1 MSVLVSSSSPVA
13 NPQRY
18 HTLPTLMLSQAEQQD
33 RWLKTSELEELRQF
47 FQSGAMR
54 LAIADTLSQHAA
66 EIISIAA
73 SRIFVWGEPMA
84 YLEPPPNRVDLPGAN
99 PWSWQKSRRSF
110 SANLPQNLKYTEPS
124 AGLRSIAPVQSW
136 LEGLKLFTAQGLDPV
151 PDKFYRINVLRYGTR
166 NMKKS
171 MRDIAWFLRY
181 VIYAIVAADSSILT
195 VNVRGLRGVIPENVT
210 AATVVAM
217 QTMKW
222 KSMSYFKQNPAA
234 QEIIAHYFDRLMT
247 EYQVESPTSNVR
259 QGVSLG
265 QQGLKLPEVYKLTNV
280 RPKFKMKPGM
290 APTEQQEAIKAA
302 YRQVFERD
310 ITRAY
315 GVQLSDLESQVK
327 GGQISVKEFIRRLGK
342 SRLYRQEFY
351 EPFTIS
357 RVIEL
362 AVRHFLGRGLSSI
375 EEFQAYFDVITQGGL
390 VTLIDE
396 LVDSQEYSD
405 YFGEEI
411 VPYLRGLGQ
420 EAQECRNWGVQFE
433 LFNFGAQSQKV
444 PQFITLF
451 GRYRQPLPNQ
461 HPYGAGHDPL
471 EIQFGAVFPPA
482 EQVLTAHPAF
492 FKVDHRR
499 ILIQTET
506 GNPHHLGRVPGSLGT
521 RSLKFSPV
529 HAGQSN
535 VNLYHHSPEAVILGA
550 YRQVLGS
557 DIYAGQRLTSAETR
571 LKSGEI
577 TVREFIRQVGKS
589 RQFRKQAW
597 ESFYITKAIEYIH
610 RRLLGRPTYGRAEM
624 SRYYDLCA
632 KQGFYALID
641 VLIDSPEYIEVFGED
656 TVPYER
662 YVTPRGLV
670 MRSPTGSG
678 DSWRNGFAGSTRR
691 PVKQIPSAPPAVE
704 VSEGRQAW
712 TYMMQVASRRFQ
724 DGQRLRTFLSSPDGV
739 VANSMAAQPR
749 DQTMYSARDT
759 TVSAIGQP
767 TASSAT
773 DVEPTVSAT

>member
-1 MSVLVSSSSPVA
+1 MSVLVSSGSPVA

-18 HTLPTLMLSQAEQQD
+18 HTLPTSILSQAEQQD
-33 RWLKTSELEELRQF
+33 RWLKTSELKELRQF
-47 FQSGAMR
+47 FQSGAM
-54 LAIADTLSQHAA
+54 LLTIADTLSQHAA

-99 PWSWQKSRRSF
+99 PWAWQKSRRSF
-110 SANLPQNLKYTEPS
+110 SANLPQNFRYTEPS

-151 PDKFYRINVLRYGTR
+151 PDKFYRINVFRYGTR

-181 VIYAIVAADSSILT
+181 VIYAIVAADPSILT

-222 KSMSYFKQNPAA
+222 KSMSYFKQDQAA
-234 QEIIAHYFDRLMT
+234 QEIIAYYFDVLIT
-247 EYQVESPTSNVR
+247 EYQTESPTGHIR
-259 QGVSLG
+259 RGVSLD
-265 QQGLKLPEVYKLTNV
+265 QQGLKLPEIYQLTNV
-280 RPKFKMKPGM
+280 RPKFEIKPGM

-310 ITRAY
+310 VTRAY

-362 AVRHFLGRGLSSI
+362 AVRHFLGRGLYSI
-375 EEFQAYFDVITQGGL
+375 EEFQTYFDVITQGGL
-390 VTLIDE
+390 VALIDA

-405 YFGEEI
+405 YFGEEM

-420 EAQECRNWGVQFE
+420 EAQECRNWGAQFE
-433 LFNFGAQSQKV
+433 LFRFGAQAEKI

-451 GRYRQPLPNQ
+451 GRYRQPMPNQ

-471 EIQFGAVFPPA
+471 EIQFGAVFPA
-482 EQVLTAHPAF
+482 AKQVLTEHPAF
-492 FKVDHRR
+492 FNVDHRR

-521 RSLKFSPV
+521 RLLKFSPV
-529 HAGQSN
+529 HAGQAN

-550 YRQVLGS
+550 YRQVLGG
-557 DIYAGQRLTSAETR
+557 DLYAGQRLISAETR

-589 RQFRKQAW
+589 RLFRKQAW
-597 ESFYITKAIEYIH
+597 ESLYITKAIEYIH

-624 SRYYDLCA
+624 SLYYDRCA

-641 VLIDSPEYIEVFGED
+641 ALIDSPEYIEVFGED

-662 YVTPRGLV
+662 YVTPRGLA

-691 PVKQIPSAPPAVE
+691 PVEQIPSALPAVE
-704 VSEGRQAW
+704 VSEGGQAW
-712 TYMMQVASRRFQ
+712 MYMMQVANQRSQ
-724 DGQRLRTFLSSPDGV
+724 DGHRARSLASSPVAV
-739 VANSMAAQPR
+739 VAHSTDLATNQPISSPAA
-749 DQTMYSARDT
+749 DT
-759 TVSAIGQP
+759 
-767 TASSAT
+767 
-773 DVEPTVSAT
+773 PTVSAT